1 MGCLAVHAIL
11 EGRKNRIIIH
21 RDGRI
26 DDIDIKDAV
35 KQKTRLY
42 KLERII
48 IEEMTGKVK
57 G

>member
-1 MGCLAVHAIL
+1 MGCLAVHALL
-11 EGRKNRIIIH
+11 EGRSNRIIVH
-21 RDGRI
+21 RDGRVQ
-26 DDIDIKDAV
+26 DIDIEEAL